1 MNEELERRL
10 TDGGSALTTVSTW
23 VTVDGGSTVRTWSV
37 CVDAPLFV
45 AGTEAIELPGDEEPT
60 MLTLIYTPDL
70 GFRPL

>member
-10 TDGGSALTTVSTW
+10 TDGGSALTTVSTC

-60 MLTLIYTPDL
+60 ITLIYTPDL